1 MVTQENAPASVP
13 KELVDIII
21 TQFYRVYNDLGYGFL
36 ERVYKNAMYFALTD
50 LGLKCEVEKN
60 VKVYHDGR
68 VVGDYFADLLVEDCI
83 ILELKTCENID
94 PAHEVQLINYLKAK
108 EIEVGYL
115 LNFGRKATFKRKVYS
130 NQRKFYNTK
139 KDLREFAFFVQFAF
153 KQDSW
158 TNFKHLHPPVFRFPL
173 RTWTQTRLSR
183 RAS

>member
-36 ERVYKNAMYFALTD
+36 EKVYKNAMYFALTD
-50 LGLKCEVEKN
+50 SGLKCEVEKN
-60 VKVYHDGR
+60 ITVYHDGR
-68 VVGDYFADLLVEDCI
+68 VVGDYFADLLVEGCI

-94 PAHEVQLINYLKAK
+94 PAHEAQLINYLKAK

-115 LNFGRKATFKRKVYS
+115 LNFGRKATFKKKVYS

-139 KDLREFAFFVQFAF
+139 KDLREFVFFVQFAF
-153 KQDSW
+153 K
-158 TNFKHLHPPVFRFPL
+158 
-173 RTWTQTRLSR
+173 
-183 RAS
+183 